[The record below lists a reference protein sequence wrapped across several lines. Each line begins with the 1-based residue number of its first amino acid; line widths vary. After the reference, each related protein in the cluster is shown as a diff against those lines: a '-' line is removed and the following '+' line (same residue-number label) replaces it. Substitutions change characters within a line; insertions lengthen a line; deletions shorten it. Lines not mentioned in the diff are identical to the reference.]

1 MLQNIRDN
9 ASGAAAKIIVGLIA
23 LTFVVT
29 GVQFVSF
36 SGEPEVAVVNDQP
49 ITEQDFLR
57 ELDTQRRQLL
67 SLVQDPALIDES
79 MLRTRVLDSLIQQ
92 TSVLTTAQ
100 ARGLSFQDAQIDQ
113 LISNAPEFQQDG
125 QFSVALFDQF
135 VGRQGLGRV
144 GFREQLKEQL
154 TVNQW
159 TRGLADSAFVLDAQV
174 QQALAL
180 EGQQR
185 SVRWIPVLASDQS
198 IDAQPSDSELQS
210 LYDAT
215 TAQWQQPQQVSVDYV
230 LLPRERDLTDIEVD
244 PAELRDAYD
253 RYVQALNATQEPRA
267 SHILLTGDDSLA
279 QAEATLARLD
289 AGESFEALAR
299 ELSQDTLSGELGG
312 DLGFADPSI
321 YAPEFARALESLAVG
336 EVSGAVQT
344 AFGHH
349 IIKLTEAREQQP
361 ETFEQRAELLRN
373 QLADSQARIEYEAD
387 AEELANIA
395 FSGDLEEAAQVL
407 GLDIQSTERFTQA
420 AGQGIAENLG
430 IRAAAFS
437 DDVQAGE
444 NSTLLE
450 LEQGALVLR
459 LRDSEPAR
467 QLALDEVR
475 ESLIELWTAQQQAEA
490 AQTAAQARLSDLT
503 DVQAQS
509 IGRAFDALPSDVVQN
524 IFALPV
530 AQRQVVQA
538 ATGDAYALEV
548 VSVTAGA
555 VEDTEGMQA
564 FLASQARQAAGTQLG
579 QWAQSQAVVER

>member
-180 EGQQR
+180 
-185 SVRWIPVLASDQS
+185 
-198 IDAQPSDSELQS
+198 
-210 LYDAT
+210 
-215 TAQWQQPQQVSVDYV
+215 
-230 LLPRERDLTDIEVD
+230 
-244 PAELRDAYD
+244 
-253 RYVQALNATQEPRA
+253 
-267 SHILLTGDDSLA
+267 
-279 QAEATLARLD
+279 
-289 AGESFEALAR
+289 
-299 ELSQDTLSGELGG
+299 
-312 DLGFADPSI
+312 
-321 YAPEFARALESLAVG
+321 
-336 EVSGAVQT
+336 
-344 AFGHH
+344 
-349 IIKLTEAREQQP
+349 
-361 ETFEQRAELLRN
+361 
-373 QLADSQARIEYEAD
+373 
-387 AEELANIA
+387 
-395 FSGDLEEAAQVL
+395 
-407 GLDIQSTERFTQA
+407 
-420 AGQGIAENLG
+420 
-430 IRAAAFS
+430 
-437 DDVQAGE
+437 
-444 NSTLLE
+444 
-450 LEQGALVLR
+450 
-459 LRDSEPAR
+459 
-467 QLALDEVR
+467 
-475 ESLIELWTAQQQAEA
+475 
-490 AQTAAQARLSDLT
+490 
-503 DVQAQS
+503 
-509 IGRAFDALPSDVVQN
+509 
-524 IFALPV
+524 
-530 AQRQVVQA
+530 
-538 ATGDAYALEV
+538 
-548 VSVTAGA
+548 
-555 VEDTEGMQA
+555 
-564 FLASQARQAAGTQLG
+564 
-579 QWAQSQAVVER
+579 